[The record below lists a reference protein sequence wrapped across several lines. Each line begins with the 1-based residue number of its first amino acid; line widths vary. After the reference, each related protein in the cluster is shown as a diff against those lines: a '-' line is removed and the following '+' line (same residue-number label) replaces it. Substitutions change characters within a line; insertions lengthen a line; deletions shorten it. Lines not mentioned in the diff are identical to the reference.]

1 LRRRAGLFNIQWNR
15 GNVNDVGD
23 RVGENGELA
32 MSFRVRSLVAAAML
46 AAIAPSLLLAED
58 GVSINGTYVQN
69 TACKGDGS
77 DPAGK
82 LVKIGDTEIHSS
94 FGVCTF
100 LKKERDG
107 KTVAA
112 QMSCNGPG
120 GNILL
125 GDVRFTV
132 RDDNKTI
139 DFIDQDNT
147 YRAVLYRCPQG
158 DAARQSQAGP
168 APNPQ

>member
-1 LRRRAGLFNIQWNR
+1 MRLSMRCIA
-15 GNVNDVGD
+15 
-23 RVGENGELA
+23 
-32 MSFRVRSLVAAAML
+32 VAAVL
-46 AAIAPSLLLAED
+46 ASIAPSPLIADD
-58 GVSINGTYVQN
+58 GLSLNGTYVQN
-69 TACKGDGS
+69 AACKGDGS
-77 DPAGK
+77 DPAAK
-82 LVKIGDTEIHSS
+82 LVKIGDGEIHSS
-94 FGVCTF
+94 FGICTF

-107 KTVAA
+107 RTFAA

-158 DAARQSQAGP
+158 DAARQAGT
-168 APNPQ
+168 APTQR